1 MKMMK
6 SNKKKSLAIPM
17 VGGVFAFLDL
27 RLVLKNESWFLTVR
41 RRKQRFWRSWL
52 LYRRYFSYHK
62 ESETL
67 FLLWFHRATTPVRI
81 KKERKIKTFLLF
93 FFRFDFAT
101 ILSAATLLRV
111 PLERDDMLLFIFQ
124 LSRITTRAAN
134 NHSVI
139 YFWAEQMRV
148 TKCREIFLF
157 LLLVN
162 QQLHLNSLKRSERMK
177 SRKETNQKTENN
189 TYQDFFIVNLFL
201 FSQCLLEPV
210 LSFSVKKIFEPNRK
224 TPEQKKKKVFE
235 KRNVKIEW
243 MKKD

>member
-1 MKMMK
+1 MMK

-67 FLLWFHRATTPVRI
+67 FLLWFHRATAPVRI
-81 KKERKIKTFLLF
+81 KKERKNKTFLLF
-93 FFRFDFAT
+93 FFGSILQLFSRRPFQNSDASSSSMRET
-101 ILSAATLLRV
+101 ICCYSFFSYREL
-111 PLERDDMLLFIFQ
+111 Q
-124 LSRITTRAAN
+124 LAQPIITASFTFELNKCAL
-134 NHSVI
+134 
-139 YFWAEQMRV
+139 

-162 QQLHLNSLKRSERMK
+162 QQLHLNSL
-177 SRKETNQKTENN
+177 
-189 TYQDFFIVNLFL
+189 
-201 FSQCLLEPV
+201 
-210 LSFSVKKIFEPNRK
+210 
-224 TPEQKKKKVFE
+224 
-235 KRNVKIEW
+235 
-243 MKKD
+243 